1 MALSIGPFAKSA
13 DDWVARVAARLPD
26 VWRTRFAPAPT
37 GWLHLG
43 HAVNAVMVWGLAR
56 AHGGAV
62 LLRLEDH
69 DRGRCRDEYAQGILD
84 DLDWLGLSPDV
95 APTAAYRG
103 GPALRQSARG
113 DRYAAV
119 LSGLAARGLA
129 YACRCSRREIAAQQ
143 PDGADELV
151 YPGTCRDAGVEWGGD
166 AGVRITLAPST
177 EPFDDLIV
185 GAQVQQPHQ
194 QCGDLLVRD
203 RTGNWTYQFAVTV
216 DDCDQA
222 VDVVIRGE
230 DLLASTGRQL
240 ALARLVGRPA
250 PPLFAHHT
258 LVRQPD
264 GAKLS
269 KSTGS
274 TGLRE
279 LRAAG
284 WSAAAVLG
292 HAAALA
298 GLQSTDRS
306 ISAADLPALF
316 VR

>member
-1 MALSIGPFAKSA
+1 MALPIDPRARVAG
-13 DDWVARVAARLPD
+13 DWVARVAARLPAT
-26 VWRTRFAPAPT
+26 WRTRFAPAPT

-43 HAVNAVMVWGLAR
+43 HAVNAVMVWGLAH
-56 AHGGAV
+56 AHGGTV

-69 DRGRCRDEYAQGILD
+69 DGGRCREAFAHGILD
-84 DLDWLGLSPDV
+84 DLDWLGLAPDV
-95 APTAAYRG
+95 ASTAAYRD
-103 GPALRQSARG
+103 GPALRQSARAE
-113 DRYAAV
+113 RYAAV
-119 LSGLAARGLA
+119 LDTLAARGVA

-143 PDGADELV
+143 PTGADELV
-151 YPGTCRDAGVEWGGD
+151 YPGTCREAQVGWGGN
-166 AGVRITLAPST
+166 AGVRVALAASV
-177 EPFDDLIV
+177 ERFDDLIL
-185 GAQVQQPHQ
+185 GPQEQQPHQ
-194 QCGDLLVRD
+194 QCGDVLVRD
-203 RTGNWTYQFAVTV
+203 RNGNWTYQFAVTV
-216 DDCDQA
+216 DDMDQS
-222 VDVVIRGE
+222 VDVVIRGA
-230 DLLASTGRQL
+230 DVLASTGRQL
-240 ALARLVGRPA
+240 ALARLIGRSRPL
-250 PPLFAHHT
+250 LFAHHM

-284 WSAAAVLG
+284 WSAVAVLG

-298 GLQSTDRS
+298 GLQPTDRS